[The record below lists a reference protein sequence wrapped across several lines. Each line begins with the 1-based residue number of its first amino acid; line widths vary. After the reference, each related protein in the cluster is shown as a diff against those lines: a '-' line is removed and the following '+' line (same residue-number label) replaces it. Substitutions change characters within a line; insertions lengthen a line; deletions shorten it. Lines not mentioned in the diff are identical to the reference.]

1 VQQALLPFIP
11 IDRSPRTGLGPGKH
25 QKHGLNP
32 QVIASPGDDTRWVCG
47 TLPGSVHDKM
57 ARQA

>member
-11 IDRSPRTGLGPGKH
+11 IDRVAADRPPGGKH

-32 QVIASPGDDTRWVCG
+32 QVIASPGGDIRRVCG
-47 TLPGSVHDKM
+47 ALPGSVHDTK
-57 ARQA
+57 AGRA